1 MQSREKIAVC
11 RAVTQLVLA
20 DGQVK
25 DAEWDLLDRLA
36 ERLGLAPEERKRARQ
51 ADAGGD
57 ARALLADLGDE
68 ARATL
73 LDELAAA
80 ALVDGELGK
89 IERQILTE
97 VAEALGAGPAA
108 VEAALAK
115 VRG

>member
-1 MQSREKIAVC
+1 MQSKEKIAIC
-11 RAVTQLVLA
+11 RAVAQLALA

-25 DAEWDLLDRLA
+25 DAEWELLDRLA
-36 ERLGLAPEERKRARQ
+36 TRLALTPEERKRARQ
-51 ADAGGD
+51 ADAGDD
-57 ARALLADLGDE
+57 ARALLAEMGDE
-68 ARATL
+68 AKATL

-97 VAEALGAGPAA
+97 VAAALGEDPAA

-115 VRG
+115 ARG